1 VTTVA
6 EPPTERPRGSTSA
19 GGTLKV
25 SAYDRVASLVIALV
39 ILLGATA
46 ACLLLIWLTNQIFAS
61 QKSVPVVFENI
72 GGGVEDGV
80 AGESMELDSPDP
92 TEVAQ
97 ESELTEPQLQETL
110 PVIEEV
116 IASQLAELADPA
128 LTEDLESGGGG
139 SMHGDGRQPGLGSGA
154 GEAGIPRAQRWQVY
168 FSEGSTLDEYAAQ
181 LDFFGIELGVVRP
194 GSPVE
199 YATNLSKPK
208 PDRRQGP
215 RNAEQRLLF
224 IWREGGLV
232 DADREL
238 LGRAGINTAGGDI
251 VQFFPADV
259 ENQLAAL
266 EKSYR
271 GLEPGQIRRTQFGV
285 RSAGRGYEFFV
296 MRQTR
301 L

>member
-1 VTTVA
+1 MSIVA
-6 EPPTERPRGSTSA
+6 ERPRQRPGGLSSA
-19 GGTLKV
+19 GESLKV
-25 SAYDRVASLVIALV
+25 SAYDRVASLVLALV
-39 ILLGATA
+39 ILLGAA
-46 ACLLLIWLTNQIFAS
+46 VACLLMIWLTNQIFAS

-72 GGGVEDGV
+72 GGGVEEGV

-92 TEVAQ
+92 TEIAQ
-97 ESELTEPQLQETL
+97 ESELTEPQLQESL
-110 PVIEEV
+110 PVIEAV
-116 IASQLAELADPA
+116 VASQLAELADPA

-139 SMHGDGRQPGLGSGA
+139 SMHGDGRQPGLGAGA

-168 FSEGSTLDEYAAQ
+168 FAEGSTLEDYAAQ
-181 LDFFGIELGVVRP
+181 LDFFKIELGVVRP

-199 YATNLSKPK
+199 YASNLSNPK

-232 DADREL
+232 DADRQL
-238 LGRAGINTAGGDI
+238 MQRAGINTAGGDI
-251 VQFFPADV
+251 VQLFPPQV

-266 EKSYR
+266 EKAYR

-285 RSAGRGYEFFV
+285 RGTGRGYEFFV